1 MPLKDRKPF
10 KRLKPPKDL
19 KPDEEL
25 FYLKATHEVFRN
37 YDDFFE
43 RVIMCNSLVWTCAL
57 TGKSNLTF
65 QEAAA
70 SEDAARQS
78 LKTFPS
84 ALRKPILYLASLTQR
99 KRLNELCDDVF
110 NYMKDRYFIGEEV
123 EVIINGVKKSS
134 EVTQVILPERNGK
147 SPAKLENNKPKK
159 PKDIS
164 PSKIKYE
171 VVNYST
177 GRTSI
182 VKPDC
187 MSRPKGTLTKP
198 RNKLFLKNHTV
209 PKDGVW
215 KVKDKTWEKEQMDE
229 FQFSE
234 VFCGP
239 LPSYAV
245 QQEKKKTHVSEKT
258 DKTPSRKPVNEASNS
273 GKKTIQGKLNF
284 KKETAEERKKT
295 LDKQV
300 VNEKQRINTEKERER
315 KELLK
320 KQKIEEEKERQRQE
334 KINERLKKKE
344 EKKIMAEYLNSW
356 KKPRDDLECDDL
368 KDLPFPVPVDCNIP
382 QNCFGDAMMILEFLN
397 TFEKQV
403 QVKDVFPQGISFEQI
418 EKALVETDIQGAFND
433 LLQLLLTA
441 IFRYQEAEDDIA
453 DLKNKTM
460 HDLGNLNVDQA
471 MDLAA
476 IVSTWPQKYHG
487 TVLRNIPLDSF
498 SVTEILRLHILSS
511 GSKRRVNW
519 VGVVSASEDPGLY
532 FKLEE
537 PELLKKLSKTSVF
550 ELNPEERCKIITL
563 LIHQLLA
570 CDVLRYAVDENADKT
585 RPLRH
590 QLKQLRWAHSRKEKE
605 DTEKG
610 KKKSNQQKDNKP
622 EGAEETPT
630 EEASMAVDEE
640 EKENT
645 DNLSPEEK
653 AELEEKKAKEAAKQ
667 KAEFLRKEREI
678 EAQIRKLQSSFNVVP
693 LGRDRAF
700 RRYWVFQTVAGLF
713 VEDDDPFKGNCL
725 PKPTI
730 QNSSPYLTHVRCE
743 TAATNIK
750 KYLQNIDAKSGSS
763 DKENDILRD
772 IAIVQSDLPFPLKN
786 RKLSDLNPRVD
797 SKKGVL
803 DTNLSENESCLLCK
817 NKKSDKQDL
826 MLYCPHSKNILPV
839 DQCSANIDTCP
850 VHNVNAPRTK
860 WSFYYKEEDLDT
872 LISNLNPRG
881 FRERSLKEALL
892 NEKERIK
899 EMLLKFPY
907 NAFNKSL
914 QTAPQPEVRKSQRH
928 QNSQNSSF
936 AGMSPRQ
943 AQEITLRDMILELE
957 HRIFH
962 GGLGSLKVEDR
973 EAWRSTLEQGA
984 YDVQVNDIGKKEKD
998 KEDFVKE
1005 ENSDSKSNICH
1016 APVEQMVKELAFA
1029 MLQVSQGIELKYLN
1043 PPLGESEESKKAKQ
1057 KTSDDTES
1065 LKKKTSNKPLALERW
1080 QESLMQCTSPS
1091 QLFVHLGTLERSV
1104 AWSRSVLKAHCRICR
1119 RRGDAENMLLCDG
1132 CNRGHHLYCLKP
1144 PLNAIPEGDWFCLS
1158 CKPVEKPV
1166 SPEKKIRKVE
1176 SDSEEADSDEDDEQ
1190 SVEEEEEEDEE
1201 DADSTMDDSSA
1212 IQESCEAC
1220 GDVGTLL
1227 CCDRCPL
1234 MYHPECVN
1242 LKRIPR
1248 GEWLCP
1254 KCTKKEEAVKKAQKH
1269 PASGSYGT
1277 RSATIASDAKKKPNP
1292 LRNKLPSRGVK
1303 RKYEDSFEEEFE
1315 PSSKRSNRD
1324 SAVNTA
1330 RRRSKT
1336 GNGNGSDML
1345 DYKACIDLLVELMRH
1360 PSSWPFLVPVSKKD
1374 APDYHQIIKRPMDFG
1389 TIRSKLNYMQYK
1401 TNEDFIRDVFLVLQN
1416 CEWFNPKS
1424 SPEYKCAQVI
1434 NKEVKRLIQEYQI
1447 CNPQTINSLV
1457 PNVNES

>member
-1 MPLKDRKPF
+1 MAPNGRKSQNLKSAAKSCRK
-10 KRLKPPKDL
+10 LTDL
-19 KPDEEL
+19 
-25 FYLKATHEVFRN
+25 
-37 YDDFFE
+37 
-43 RVIMCNSLVWTCAL
+43 W
-57 TGKSNLTF
+57 
-65 QEAAA
+65 
-70 SEDAARQS
+70 
-78 LKTFPS
+78 
-84 ALRKPILYLASLTQR
+84 
-99 KRLNELCDDVF
+99 
-110 NYMKDRYFIGEEV
+110 
-123 EVIINGVKKSS
+123 KSS

-1315 PSSKRSNRD
+1315 PSSKRSNRERKSYTTDSEKEDNPFKKVYRD

>member
-1 MPLKDRKPF
+1 MAPNGRKSRNLKSAAKSCRK
-10 KRLKPPKDL
+10 LT
-19 KPDEEL
+19 EL
-25 FYLKATHEVFRN
+25 
-37 YDDFFE
+37 
-43 RVIMCNSLVWTCAL
+43 W
-57 TGKSNLTF
+57 
-65 QEAAA
+65 
-70 SEDAARQS
+70 
-78 LKTFPS
+78 
-84 ALRKPILYLASLTQR
+84 
-99 KRLNELCDDVF
+99 
-110 NYMKDRYFIGEEV
+110 
-123 EVIINGVKKSS
+123 KSS
-134 EVTQVILPERNGK
+134 EVTQVILPERTAK
-147 SPAKLENNKPKK
+147 SPAKAENSKPKK

-177 GRTSI
+177 GRTTI

-187 MSRPKGTLTKP
+187 MSRPKGSLTKP
-198 RNKLFLKNHTV
+198 RNKLFLKNHTQ
-209 PKDGVW
+209 PKDGAW
-215 KVKDKTWEKEQMDE
+215 KVKEKTWEKEQMDE

-245 QQEKKKTHVSEKT
+245 QQEKKKASVSEKS
-258 DKTPSRKPVNEASNS
+258 DKTPNKKIVNEASGS

-284 KKETAEERKKT
+284 KKETADEKKKS
-295 LDKQV
+295 LDKQLM
-300 VNEKQRINTEKERER
+300 NEKQRMAAEKERER

-320 KQKIEEEKERQRQE
+320 KQKIEEEKEKQRQE

-368 KDLPFPVPVDCNIP
+368 KDLPLPVPVDCYIP
-382 QNCFGDAMMILEFLN
+382 QNCFGDALMILEFLN
-397 TFEKQV
+397 TFGKQV
-403 QVKDVFPQGISFEQI
+403 QVKDIFPHGITFEQI
-418 EKALVETDIQGAFND
+418 EKALVETDIQGPFND

-441 IFRYQEAEDDIA
+441 IFRYQEAEDDIV
-453 DLKNKTM
+453 DVKNKQM
-460 HDLGNLNVDQA
+460 HDLDNLNVDQA

-476 IVSTWPQKYHG
+476 VVSTWPQKYHG

-498 SVTEILRLHILSS
+498 SVTEILRLHILGS

-519 VGVVSASEDPGLY
+519 MGVVSASEDPALY

-537 PELLKKLSKTSVF
+537 PEMLKKLSKMSVF
-550 ELNPEERCKIITL
+550 DLNTEERCKIITL
-563 LIHQLLA
+563 LVHQLLA
-570 CDVLRYAVDENADKT
+570 CDVFRYAVDENADKT

-590 QLKQLRWAHSRKEKE
+590 QLKQLRWAHSRKERE
-605 DTEKG
+605 DIEKG
-610 KKKSNQQKDNKP
+610 KKKPNQPKENKP
-622 EGAEETPT
+622 EGTEETPAEETPVT
-630 EEASMAVDEE
+630 VDEE

-645 DNLSPEEK
+645 DNLSPEKK
-653 AELEEKKAKEAAKQ
+653 AELEEEKAKETAKQ

-678 EAQIRKLQSSFNVVP
+678 EAQIRKLQSSFNVAP
-693 LGRDRAF
+693 IGRDRAF
-700 RRYWVFQTVAGLF
+700 RRYWVFPTVAGLF
-713 VEDDDPFKGNCL
+713 VEDDDPYKGNCL
-725 PKPTI
+725 PKPTV

-743 TAATNIK
+743 AAATNIK

-763 DKENDILRD
+763 DKENEILRD

-797 SKKGVL
+797 SKKGVQE
-803 DTNLSENESCLLCK
+803 TNLSENESCLLCK
-817 NKKSDKQDL
+817 NKKGDKQDL
-826 MLYCPHSKNILPV
+826 MLYCPHAKNTLPV

-850 VHNVNAPRTK
+850 VHNANAPRTK
-860 WSFYYKEEDLDT
+860 WSFYYREEDLDN
-872 LISNLNPRG
+872 LISGLNPRG
-881 FRERSLKEALL
+881 FRERPLREALL
-892 NEKERIK
+892 NEKDRIK
-899 EMLLKFPY
+899 EMLTKFPCNIY
-907 NAFNKSL
+907 NKSL
-914 QTAPQPEVRKSQRH
+914 PPPLLPEVRKSQRIN

-943 AQEITLRDMILELE
+943 AQEITLRDMILEFE

-973 EAWRSTLEQGA
+973 EAWRTAIEQGA
-984 YDVQVNDIGKKEKD
+984 YDVQVDNIVKKEND
-998 KEDFVKE
+998 EEDSVKE
-1005 ENSDSKSNICH
+1005 EDSDTKSSICQS
-1016 APVEQMVKELAFA
+1016 PVEQMVKELALA
-1029 MLQVSQGIELKYLN
+1029 MLQMSQGIEFKYLN

-1057 KTSDDTES
+1057 KAPDDPEAQ
-1065 LKKKTSNKPLALERW
+1065 KKKNAKPLALERW
-1080 QESLMQCTSPS
+1080 QESVMQCTSPS

-1132 CNRGHHLYCLKP
+1132 CNRGHHVYCLKP
-1144 PLNAIPEGDWFCLS
+1144 PLSAVPEGDWFCLS
-1158 CKPVEKPV
+1158 CKPIEKPAG
-1166 SPEKKIRKVE
+1166 PEKKPRKAE
-1176 SDSEEADSDEDDEQ
+1176 SDSEEADSDEDEEE

-1212 IQESCEAC
+1212 VQESCEAC

-1234 MYHPECVN
+1234 MYHQECVN

-1254 KCTKKEEAVKKAQKH
+1254 KCTKKEDAVKKAQKH

-1277 RSATIASDAKKKPNP
+1277 RSATIVSDAKKKPNP
-1292 LRNKLPSRGVK
+1292 LRNKLPSKGVK

-1315 PSSKRSNRD
+1315 PASKRSNRERKSYTTDSEKEDNPFKKVYRD

-1336 GNGNGSDML
+1336 VNGNNSDDML

-1360 PSSWPFLVPVSKKD
+1360 PSSWPFLIPVSKKD

-1447 CNPQTINSLV
+1447 CSPQTVNSLV

>member
-1315 PSSKRSNRD
+1315 PSSKRSNRGTRL
-1324 SAVNTA
+1324 SSNN
-1330 RRRSKT
+1330 KT
-1336 GNGNGSDML
+1336 PYGLRN
-1345 DYKACIDLLVELMRH
+1345 
-1360 PSSWPFLVPVSKKD
+1360 
-1374 APDYHQIIKRPMDFG
+1374 
-1389 TIRSKLNYMQYK
+1389 
-1401 TNEDFIRDVFLVLQN
+1401 
-1416 CEWFNPKS
+1416 
-1424 SPEYKCAQVI
+1424 
-1434 NKEVKRLIQEYQI
+1434 
-1447 CNPQTINSLV
+1447 NSLKA
-1457 PNVNES
+1457 